1 MTPHDPALKVL
12 ISKVR
17 GLAESQS
24 QNSCVQQTKSEISM
38 NKHNILF
45 IGLDT
50 HKEFVEVAYI
60 EDQRG
65 AKPVH
70 LGRQPSSKVA
80 IKKLA
85 RQFESKYPNATLH
98 FVYEAGPCGYWIY
111 RLLTSLGHCCYVVAP
126 SLIPKKPG
134 DKVKTDKR
142 DAMMLAKLLKSED
155 LTPIYVPEPEDEAV
169 RDLSRARETAMKDLK
184 DAKYQLKALL
194 LRNNINCKTKDNW
207 SAAHLRWLTERIRRV
222 EHLDNELAH
231 QVTSWRYYPVVKAV
245 QAMRGIR
252 LLVATGVVAELGDL
266 NRFDH
271 PRKLM
276 SYVGLVSSEHS
287 SGGKRRLGAITKCGN
302 GRARRLLIEGAH
314 SYRYNANISTEL
326 QKRQE
331 GLPKVVIDIAWQA
344 QLRLCRR
351 YQRLMFKGKHRN
363 LVVTAIA
370 REMIAY
376 IWAISREVVLTPVNP
391 KLRLSRVPA

>member
-1 MTPHDPALKVL
+1 
-12 ISKVR
+12 
-17 GLAESQS
+17 
-24 QNSCVQQTKSEISM
+24 M

-65 AKPVH
+65 AQAIH
-70 LGRQPSSKVA
+70 HGRQSTTKLA
-80 IKKLA
+80 ITKLA
-85 RQFESKYPNATLH
+85 RQFESKYPDATLH

-111 RLLTSLGHCCYVVAP
+111 RLLTRLGHCCYVVAP

-142 DAMMLAKLLKSED
+142 DAMKLAKLLKSED

-169 RDLSRARETAMKDLK
+169 RDLSRAREVAMKDLK
-184 DAKYQLKALL
+184 DAKYQLKAML
-194 LRNNINCKTKDNW
+194 LRNDINCKIKDNW
-207 SAAHLRWLTERIRRV
+207 SASHLRWLTELILPHPAQQIVLQECIQTITERIQRLER
-222 EHLDNELAH
+222 LDNELVN
-231 QVTSWRYYPVVKAV
+231 QVQRWRYYPVVKAV
-245 QAMRGIR
+245 QAMRGVR

-287 SGGKRRLGAITKCGN
+287 SGGKRKLGAITKCGN

-314 SYRYNANISTEL
+314 SYRYSANISTEL

-331 GLPKVVIDIAWQA
+331 GLPKIITDIAWQA

-351 YQRLMFKGKHRN
+351 YQRLMHKGKHYN
-363 LVVTAIA
+363 VVITAIA

-391 KLRLSRVPA
+391 KHRLSRVPA